1 MRLALEEA
9 KKGYNKGEVP
19 VGAVLVWNNE
29 VIARAHNLVETRQD
43 ASAHAE
49 LLCMAA
55 GAAKLNNWRLL
66 NTSLYS
72 TLEPCSMCAGAMLLS
87 RIKVLVWG
95 APDLRHGAHGSWI
108 NVLDQPHPTHQ
119 VEVRKGVLAGECSD
133 LMRSFFQNRRL
144 KEVADEV
151 RSVIR

>member
-1 MRLALEEA
+1 MRLAIEEA
-9 KKGYNKGEVP
+9 KKAYEMGEVP

-29 VIARAHNLVETRQD
+29 VIARAHNLVEARND

-55 GAAKLNNWRLL
+55 AAAKLSNWRLL
-66 NTSLYS
+66 NTTLYS
-72 TLEPCSMCAGAMLLS
+72 TLEPCSMCAGGMLLS
-87 RIKVLVWG
+87 RIGTLVWG

-108 NVLDQPHPTHQ
+108 NVLDQPHPTHRIQ
-119 VEVRKGVLAGECSD
+119 VRKGVLAGECSD

-144 KEVADEV
+144 KEVGNGVGIPV
-151 RSVIR
+151 R